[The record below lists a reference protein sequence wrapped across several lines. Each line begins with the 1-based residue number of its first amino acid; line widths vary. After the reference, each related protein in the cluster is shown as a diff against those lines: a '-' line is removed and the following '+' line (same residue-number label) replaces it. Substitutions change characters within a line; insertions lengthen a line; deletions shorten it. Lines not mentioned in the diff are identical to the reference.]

1 MACFWLIT
9 CRKTHQIERALN
21 SLRLHS
27 HYWGRSQLH
36 DVYNLVKE
44 FGAVQW
50 TSSTPDSNLPFIQ
63 LGTGEAYL
71 RG

>member
-1 MACFWLIT
+1 MKRVLD
-9 CRKTHQIERALN
+9 

-36 DVYNLVKE
+36 DVYNLVKWIS
-44 FGAVQW
+44 AVQW
-50 TSSTPDSNLPFIQ
+50 TPSAPDSNLPFIQ
-63 LGTGEAYL
+63 LGTDEAYL